1 MGKTA
6 IDDTLVLGIQE
17 RRGGGRGR
25 RGKKRRGRVLGE
37 ERWRGEDRNEG
48 SRGEEVSALS
58 VSSNIT
64 RIK

>member
-17 RRGGGRGR
+17 RRGGG

-48 SRGEEVSALS
+48 SRGEEVSVLS